1 MSGAALRWRLGRMA
15 EVPTGDSW
23 LALGE
28 RAVLGRMRI
37 EKRRREY
44 RLGRWTAKRLLAAC
58 LGWPAEA
65 PGEVAAL
72 AAIEI
77 RAAEDGAPEV
87 YLEGA
92 PAALAVSISHSGELA
107 LACAGPAAGCFGC
120 DLEGIERRSP
130 ELIADFFCAEEQ
142 TLIAAAP
149 AEGQSLLATL
159 IWSAKESA
167 LKALRQGLREDTR
180 SARVALVGDPP
191 EGGWGRL
198 RVERTEGSCPGPAV
212 FEGWWRVEDG
222 AVLTVAAAEG
232 SGVPEGVPTLP

>member
-1 MSGAALRWRLGRMA
+1 MQWRLGRMA
-15 EVPTGDSW
+15 EVPPGDAW

-28 RAVLGRMRI
+28 RAVLARIRI

-58 LGWPAEA
+58 LGWPGTA
-65 PGEVAAL
+65 PGEMAAL
-72 AAIEI
+72 AAVEI

-92 PAALAVSISHSGELA
+92 PAALAISISHSGELA
-107 LACAGPAAGCFGC
+107 LACVGPEGSWLGC
-120 DLEGIERRSP
+120 DLEVIEARSP
-130 ELIADFFCAEEQ
+130 EFIADFFCPEEQ
-142 TLIAAAP
+142 ALIAAAP
-149 AEGQSLLATL
+149 AEEWPLLATL

-180 SARVALVGDPP
+180 SARVVLVGDPP
-191 EGGWGRL
+191 DAGWGRL
-198 RVERTEGSCPGPAV
+198 RVERAEGGCPGPAA

-222 AVLTVAAAEG
+222 AVLTVVAAGRER
-232 SGVPEGVPTLP
+232 SPLTLPGLGV